1 MDLTNIMVSAA
12 SVAGTAQPYMIM
24 GVDVVWVSTL
34 LAAIGAGAVLV
45 AIYNAATVRNPMLRR
60 VKSLNERREQLKA
73 GIVAST
79 AKRRAK
85 LVKKNVTTNRMRG
98 MLSSLKV
105 LQDDQVKDVQQRLAQ
120 AGIRSKDVA
129 VTIIFARM
137 VLPIVVGGIM
147 AFLIYGIDF
156 FPAWS
161 SLKKFGG
168 FAVPL
173 LLAYKAPD
181 LWVNN
186 KRAKRTDGI
195 RKGLPDALDLI
206 VICAEAGLTVDS
218 AFARV
223 SRELGKAYPDLGEEF
238 ALTSIELSFLTERRQ
253 ALENL
258 SYRVNLEAV
267 RGVVTTLI
275 QTEKYGTPL
284 ASALRVLGAEFR
296 NERMMRAEEKAARL
310 PAIMTVPLIL
320 FILPVLFI
328 VILGPAA
335 CDIKDAL
342 SKQ

>member
-1 MDLTNIMVSAA
+1 
-12 SVAGTAQPYMIM
+12 M
-24 GVDVVWVSTL
+24 GVDVVWVGTL
-34 LAAIGAGAVLV
+34 LAAVGVAAVLV
-45 AIYNAATVRNPMLRR
+45 AIYAAATVRNPMLRR

-85 LVKKNVTTNRMRG
+85 LVKNNVTTNRMRAF
-98 MLSSLKV
+98 LSSLKV

-120 AGIRSKDVA
+120 AGIRSKDLA

-137 VLPIVVGGIM
+137 ILPIIIGGIM

-161 SLKKFGG
+161 SLKKFGA

-206 VICAEAGLTVDS
+206 VICAEAGLTVDA

-223 SRELGKAYPDLGEEF
+223 SKELGKAYPDLGEEF
-238 ALTSIELSFLTERRQ
+238 ALASIELSFLTERRQ